1 MQIKSTNLVYFIIFA
16 LSHPKGGLMNT
27 MVCLKV
33 SLAG

>member
-16 LSHPKGGLMNT
+16 LSHPKGGLMKT
-27 MVCLKV
+27 MFCLNF